1 MGRHLRRRSPRRRDP
16 RPPPPRRRGADHKR
30 TELQAQRPTRRPP
43 PAPRRTR
50 QPHRLTLT
58 DPTDRC
64 SSTDN
69 FRWPST
75 DIFRW
80 LLTLTTYDLDEYV
93 FAALRAGASGFL
105 LKDRPPEEL
114 LAAIGVVVG
123 GDALLS
129 PSITRRLVEE
139 FARRPGAESAPSA
152 LGELTPRELEVLR
165 LVARGRSNREV
176 ADILVI
182 SEATVKTH
190 VGSLLAKL
198 GLRDRVQAVVFAY
211 EHGIVK
217 PGSTD

>member
-1 MGRHLRRRSPRRRDP
+1 MGRHLPRRSPRRRDP

-80 LLTLTTYDLDEYV
+80 LLTNGLPACVLPTEAPVPDHPTLRPEPDRD
-93 FAALRAGASGFL
+93 FAVHFHATIRSSRRAGRSCATAQPLRGLLFGSRWSVAS
-105 LKDRPPEEL
+105 DAEEMVL
-114 LAAIGVVVG
+114 TG
-123 GDALLS
+123 
-129 PSITRRLVEE
+129 RR
-139 FARRPGAESAPSA
+139 
-152 LGELTPRELEVLR
+152 
-165 LVARGRSNREV
+165 
-176 ADILVI
+176 AD
-182 SEATVKTH
+182 
-190 VGSLLAKL
+190 SL
-198 GLRDRVQAVVFAY
+198 
-211 EHGIVK
+211 
-217 PGSTD
+217 